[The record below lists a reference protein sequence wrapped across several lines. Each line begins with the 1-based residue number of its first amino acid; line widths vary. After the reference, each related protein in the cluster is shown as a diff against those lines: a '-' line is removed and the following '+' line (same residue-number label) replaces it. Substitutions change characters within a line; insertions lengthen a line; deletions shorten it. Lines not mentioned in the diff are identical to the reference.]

1 MVFPA
6 LTFCPLSAYN
16 RCVGALVFIVGL
28 IFGSFANVCIY
39 RLPAG
44 RSVVSPGS
52 RCPRCGKPIPWYDNI
67 PLVSYLLL
75 GARCRFCGGRISF
88 RYFVVELLVG
98 GIFLLLYLKFGLS
111 PRWYVYALFALG
123 LVITGFI
130 DIDTFEIHEVIV
142 LPGIALGLLFSGIV
156 EGMYEGLS
164 RGDGFVNGLL
174 GAAGGA
180 GALLLVGFL
189 GKLVFRKDAMGF
201 GDVELLGMIGAF
213 LGWRS
218 TLLAVFFGSLAGA
231 AVSIALILLKVRTR
245 DEYVPFGPYLACGA
259 LIALFLKGNQVLGFF
274 IP

>member
-1 MVFPA
+1 VVFPA